1 MDRLAWCAPDSTD
14 WETLWRLLRRAII
27 ASSDTL
33 LNDLHLP
40 IESGSA
46 TFDQR
51 NIRSQ
56 THLVHM
62 SSGLQV
68 IQSVK
73 NHGKAFEPVHI
84 VMGVLDVGMV
94 SLELHIR
101 VEFMRRL
108 LSHLYPIVSVDCDL
122 VCLSNPPKPSTF

>member
-40 IESGSA
+40 IESGGA
-46 TFDQR
+46 TLDQR

-68 IQSVK
+68 I
-73 NHGKAFEPVHI
+73 
-84 VMGVLDVGMV
+84 
-94 SLELHIR
+94 
-101 VEFMRRL
+101 
-108 LSHLYPIVSVDCDL
+108 
-122 VCLSNPPKPSTF
+122 